1 MELKVIAR
9 LYCDLETKFGVPR
22 QSGVAPHLCG
32 KIIFEKE
39 WRDRNAFKGI
49 ENFSHL
55 WIIWGFS
62 EGFSSRDKSHQWS
75 PTVRPPILGGNER
88 IGVFATR
95 SPNRPNPLGLTSV
108 KLEAVDLDSKEG
120 PVLFVSGID
129 MMNQTPIYDIKPYIP
144 YADIK
149 NNASGGFTDTKSFNK
164 LEVVYSDKAI
174 SDLRK
179 KLNETQLTALTEIL
193 SNNPNPQYISDSDR
207 QYGLSY
213 AGLNVVFNITD
224 NKLFVSK
231 IE

>member
-1 MELKVIAR
+1 MELKTIAR
-9 LYCDLETKFGVPR
+9 IYCDLETKFGVPR

-32 KIIFEKE
+32 KIVFEKE
-39 WRDRNAFKGI
+39 WRDKNAFKGI
-49 ENFSHL
+49 EKFSHL

-62 EGFSSRDKSHQWS
+62 EGFSGRDKTHQWS

-108 KLEAVDLDSKEG
+108 KLEAVDLNTKDG
-120 PVLFVSGID
+120 PVLYVSGID

-149 NNASGGFTDTKSFNK
+149 SNASGGFTDTQSFRR
-164 LEVVYSDKAI
+164 LDVTYSDDAMKHL
-174 SDLRK
+174 SD
-179 KLNETQLTALTEIL
+179 KLTDTQITALTEIL
-193 SNNPNPQYISDSDR
+193 SNNPNPQYISASDR

-213 AGLNVVFNITD
+213 AGLNIIFNIMD
-224 NKLFVSK
+224 DKLYVSRVD
-231 IE
+231 